1 MTVEER
7 SSTEPEF
14 KGGFSRITVI
24 TILYSAL
31 VLIPIVIFSSLYSGA
46 SIAGAAPYIMIII
59 ITQMSVLLG
68 RKPFTRQE
76 VLVAYVATSV
86 SATYTG
92 MGVYAIFNT
101 YMRSAPG
108 IKIAPYIPEWAA
120 VQLTSP
126 AYLQRTLL
134 HPDWIPFII
143 VNMGTTVLWYIA
155 NMSLGLMAGQLYYDI
170 EKLPFPM
177 ALVGVEGVITLSE
190 REEKRIR
197 YFTLFLIPGAI
208 LSALIYALP
217 MVSAAITRRTGIT
230 LIPVPWSD
238 LTIFIDA
245 VLPGS
250 VFGIST
256 DPLAFAMGF
265 VIPLEVCVA
274 MLIGAI
280 SVSIAGNSILYGFG
294 LLPRVYRGMSI
305 AMNYTYAYLDFWAS
319 PMIGLA
325 IAAALTPLLIHRD
338 TLLGLLRSMKG
349 LTASQKSMG
358 YVSPLRLITLYVACS
373 FGTVL
378 VTLYLCPGF
387 IPYAPIA
394 IIMGVAW
401 PFIFVI
407 AQARGMAVSG
417 VPLNIPYIWEGIL
430 GMIPYNGVDIWFA
443 PLYTSR
449 MVGIGSPTAEWAGT
463 YVMAKLTQ
471 TKISDIIKAWFIAL
485 PITWTMVWMFTSA
498 FWTLAPIPSMFY
510 PFTAQTWPMNAAI
523 TDLYMSKT
531 FTTAL
536 NPLLI
541 GGAALIG
548 VVMYIVSSLLKFPNF
563 LMGFVLGASGY
574 IPGSVSIFIGALLNR
589 FLLKRFLGEEWNKY
603 KAVAVAGLT
612 CGEGIIL
619 GLSALFTVIS
629 NSLMTIPY

>member
-1 MTVEER
+1 MVVEAEQ
-7 SSTEPEF
+7 EF
-14 KGGFSRITVI
+14 KGGFSRITII

-31 VLIPIVIFSSLYSGA
+31 VLIPIVIFSTLYSGA
-46 SIAGAAPYIMIII
+46 GIAGAAPYIMIII

-108 IKIAPYIPEWAA
+108 IKIASFIPEWAA

-126 AYLQRTLL
+126 AYPARTLL

-143 VNMGTTVLWYIA
+143 VNMGTTVLWYVA
-155 NMSLGLMAGQLYYDI
+155 NMSLGLIAGQLYYDV

-177 ALVGVEGVITLSE
+177 AVVGAEGVITLSE
-190 REEKRIR
+190 REEKRMK
-197 YFTLFLIPGAI
+197 YFILFLIPGAV

-217 MVSAAITRRTGIT
+217 MVSGAITRRTGIT

-238 LTIFIDA
+238 LTIFVDA

-265 VIPLEVCVA
+265 IIPWEICVA
-274 MLIGAI
+274 MLTGAVAVSMIGNF
-280 SVSIAGNSILYGFG
+280 VLYGLG
-294 LLPRVYRGMSI
+294 YLPRVYRGMSI

-319 PMIGLA
+319 PIIGLA
-325 IAAALTPLLIHRD
+325 IAAALTPIALHRE
-338 TLLGLLRSMKG
+338 TLAGLLRSMRG
-349 LTASQKSMG
+349 LTASQRSMG
-358 YVSPLRLITLYVACS
+358 YVSPLRLLILYIACS
-373 FGTVL
+373 LGTVL

-387 IPYAPIA
+387 IPYAPIT
-394 IIMGVAW
+394 IIMGIIW
-401 PFIFVI
+401 PFIFVM

-449 MVGIGSPTAEWAGT
+449 IVGIGSPTAEWAGT
-463 YVMAKLTQ
+463 YVIARLTQ
-471 TKISDIIKAWFIAL
+471 TKISDVIKAWFIAL
-485 PITWTMVWMFTSA
+485 PITWAMVWLFTSA

-541 GGAALIG
+541 GGTALIG
-548 VVMYIVSSLLKFPNF
+548 VLAYIASGLLKFPNF
-563 LMGFVLGASGY
+563 IMGFVLGASGY
-574 IPGSVSIFIGALLNR
+574 IPGPVSIFIGALLNR
-589 FLLKRFLGEEWNKY
+589 FLLTRFLGEEWNKY
-603 KAVAVAGLT
+603 KAAAVAGLT
-612 CGEGIIL
+612 CGEGLII